1 MIGTSLPLMPSFPI
15 DHGRAFSHDQIEP
28 AISQPLAEHSSGRIA
43 GVISI
48 AEDAS
53 RLGNPAEETVLY
65 EWWDSRRKQGFWLI
79 PEALRGDIV

>member
-1 MIGTSLPLMPSFPI
+1 MIGTSPPLMPSFPETTAGPFRTI
-15 DHGRAFSHDQIEP
+15 RFET
-28 AISQPLAEHSSGRIA
+28 AISQQLAEYSSGRIA